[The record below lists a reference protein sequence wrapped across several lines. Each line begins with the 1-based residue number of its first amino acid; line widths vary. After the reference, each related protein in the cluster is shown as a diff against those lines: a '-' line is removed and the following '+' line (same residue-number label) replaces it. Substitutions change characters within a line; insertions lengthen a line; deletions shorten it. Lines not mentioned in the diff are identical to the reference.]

1 MRTRARFWVGLGS
14 GAAVVAFGAAISLR
28 APAPVRPVGAAVS
41 ACGEES
47 PVGIEPSLPS
57 GSGEPRPHGILA
69 AREAAAMP
77 EAAGISEPAAVRRP
91 LVPPERVLA
100 GRFVDVDGNPVPN
113 AHFWVWPDPHTDA
126 SGNPRGPTVES
137 SSGRDGRFVATGVA
151 EGPLGVTVAGW
162 PTWSDQYV
170 RRFGVTAG
178 NLEVVV
184 GSPKSIAGRVVDAAT
199 GAPITCFEIVGY
211 LGWRICGNAGA
222 SLRMEV
228 MSSGGSFAVVGL
240 KSDTNDLQFRA
251 FGYAEETLETDG
263 IRTADSRAVVVR
275 MHRAVTVRGSVV
287 HRLTGLPMAGQGIH
301 LAFEGGGRS
310 LEPLGSTKGDGTFEV
325 TGIRPGPFRL
335 SAGDELFSGS
345 ESGPLAGRPGET
357 IEGVLMRHS
366 ESGAIEGIARTEAVP
381 ELRASNVSLRRAE
394 ESEARI
400 HLSPDAQG
408 RFRFPGV
415 RPGDYVV
422 EIAFLP
428 GVLGGSQSSGF
439 RHVEARVHVEGGKAT
454 TVVFRDPPLV
464 RKD

>member
-1 MRTRARFWVGLGS
+1 MGLAS
-14 GAAVVAFGAAISLR
+14 GATVVAFGAAISLR
-28 APAPVRPVGAAVS
+28 APAPVLPVGAAVPAS
-41 ACGEES
+41 GGES
-47 PVGIEPSLPS
+47 PVGIEASLPV
-57 GSGEPRPHGILA
+57 GSGVARPPGILA
-69 AREAAAMP
+69 AREAAVMP
-77 EAAGISEPAAVRRP
+77 EAAGMAEPAVVRRP
-91 LVPPERVLA
+91 LAPPERVLA

-137 SSGRDGRFVATGVA
+137 SSGLDGRFVAMGVA
-151 EGPLGVTVAGW
+151 EGPLGVTLAGW
-162 PTWSDQYV
+162 PTWSDRYV
-170 RRFGVTAG
+170 RRLGVPAG

-184 GSPKSIAGRVVDAAT
+184 GSPKTIAGRVVDADT
-199 GAPITCFEIVGY
+199 GAPIPCFEIVGY
-211 LGWRICGNAGA
+211 LGWRVCGNAPA

-228 MSSGGSFAVVGL
+228 LSSSGSFDAVGL

-263 IRTADSRAVVVR
+263 IRTAGSRAVVVR
-275 MHRAVTVRGSVV
+275 MHRAVTVRGSVL

-301 LAFEGGGRS
+301 LAFDGGGRS
-310 LEPLGSTKGDGTFEV
+310 LQSLGSTKGDGAFEV

-335 SAGDELFSGS
+335 SAGDGLFSGS

-357 IEGVLMRHS
+357 IEGVLIRHS
-366 ESGAIEGIARTEAVP
+366 ESGAIEGIARAEALP
-381 ELRASNVSLRRAE
+381 EVRASNVSLRRAE
-394 ESEARI
+394 ESEGRV
-400 HLSPDAQG
+400 HVSPDAEG

-439 RHVEARVHVEGGKAT
+439 RYVAARAHVEGGKAT